1 MELPYFDVLVLA
13 PELMPAP
20 PTPGS
25 AAGADLARVWHNWR
39 PLTLNPYVAYAAA
52 LTLLARAP
60 EGGNGDALRV
70 VREEC
75 LAVRDSWEARA
86 ADGAA

>member
-1 MELPYFDVLVLA
+1 MELPYFDVLVLT

-20 PTPGS
+20 P

-52 LTLLARAP
+52 LTLLARMP
-60 EGGNGDALRV
+60 EGAERNGALGA
-70 VREEC
+70 VRGEC
-75 LAVRDSWEARA
+75 LAVRDAWEARA
-86 ADGAA
+86 AEGAA